1 MSTGDRQDVMSG
13 AETHL
18 VYPVFP
24 RDTNHYHTLFGGMAM
39 SWMDQAAF
47 ICATRWCRRPVV
59 TVHSGAVD
67 FHAPVPEGSIVDL
80 VARVCAT
87 GHTSMTIVVEM
98 WVEPMDQFERTLAC
112 QGEFVLVALDAQR
125 QPTPVPALP
134 TELVGGDDG
143 VTRATA

>member
-1 MSTGDRQDVMSG
+1 
-13 AETHL
+13 
-18 VYPVFP
+18 
-24 RDTNHYHTLFGGMAM
+24 
-39 SWMDQAAF
+39 
-47 ICATRWCRRPVV
+47 
-59 TVHSGAVD
+59 
-67 FHAPVPEGSIVDL
+67 
-80 VARVCAT
+80 
-87 GHTSMTIVVEM
+87 MTIVVEM